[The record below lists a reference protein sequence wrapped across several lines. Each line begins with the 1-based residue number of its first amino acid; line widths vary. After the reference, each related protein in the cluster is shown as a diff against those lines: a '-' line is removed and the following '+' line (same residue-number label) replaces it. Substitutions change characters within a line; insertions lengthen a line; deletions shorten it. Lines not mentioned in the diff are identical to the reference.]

1 MKLYRIDTGEG
12 WHYAKTK
19 GALKRALVE
28 LEAEYADVSILEFHV
43 NSRGIFDALREGA
56 NAAGG
61 HLDGYPSVYGE
72 PDYE

>member
-1 MKLYRIDTGEG
+1 MRLYRIECDGG
-12 WHYAKTK
+12 YHYARTK

-28 LEAEYADVSILEFHV
+28 LEAQKEDVSLIELSV
-43 NSRGIFDALREGA
+43 NAHGIFDALREGA

-61 HLDGYPSVYGE
+61 HIDVYPRIFGD

>member
-1 MKLYRIDTGEG
+1 MRLYRIVVDGG
-12 WHYAKTK
+12 YHYARTK

-28 LEAEYADVSILEFHV
+28 LEAQKKDVALVEFSVDRH
-43 NSRGIFDALREGA
+43 GIFDALREGA

-61 HLDGYPSVYGE
+61 HVDRYPRIFGD

>member
-28 LEAEYADVSILEFHV
+28 LEAEYVDVSILELPV

-61 HLDGYPSVYGE
+61 HLNGYPSVYGE

>member
-1 MKLYRIDTGEG
+1 MKLYRIDTGMG
-12 WHYAKTK
+12 YHYAKTK

-28 LEAEYADVSILEFHV
+28 LEAEYADVSILELSV

-61 HLDGYPSVYGE
+61 HLNGYPSVYGE